1 MSEAALGALLR
12 RDRVIVGTALAT
24 LTVAAWLYLL
34 HLAPAMSA
42 TAMPGMPA
50 MPGMAMAMPAWHVWG
65 WVDVGALVVMWGVM
79 MIAMMTPAAAPMI
92 LMFSTIHRRRTAE
105 GRPAVPTAIFVLGY
119 LVVWTIYSVVA
130 ALAQAGLH
138 AAALLSPAMAA
149 TSPLLAGGLLV
160 AAGVFQWTPLKRACL
175 AACRSPLSFLMT
187 GWREGRAG
195 AVVMGL
201 RHGLY
206 CLGCCWALMALL
218 FVAGVMNL
226 LWVAAI
232 AVAVLVEKVVPHGD
246 LVGRLAGVALVAAG
260 VLLVARAAVIG

>member
-1 MSEAALGALLR
+1 MSEAALETLLR
-12 RDRVIVGTALAT
+12 RDRVIVGTALAI
-24 LTVAAWLYLL
+24 LIVVAWLYLL
-34 HLAPAMSA
+34 HLASGMSDM
-42 TAMPGMPA
+42 AMPDMPT
-50 MPGMAMAMPAWHVWG
+50 MPAMAMPAMHAWS
-65 WVDVGALVVMWGVM
+65 WVEIGTLVIMWVVMMV
-79 MIAMMTPAAAPMI
+79 AMMMPAAAPMI

-105 GRPAVPTAIFVLGY
+105 GRPAVPTMIFVLGY
-119 LVVWTIYSVVA
+119 LVVWTIYSGVA

-160 AAGVFQWTPLKRACL
+160 AAGAFQWTPLKRACL

-187 GWREGRAG
+187 SWREGRTG
-195 AVVMGL
+195 AFMMGL

-232 AVAVLVEKVVPHGD
+232 AVAVLVEKVVPRGD
-246 LVGRLAGVALVAAG
+246 LVGRVAGVVLVAAG
-260 VLLVARAAVIG
+260 VLLVARGVIG

>member
-1 MSEAALGALLR
+1 MSEAALETLLR
-12 RDRVIVGTALAT
+12 RDRVIVGGALAA

-34 HLAPAMSA
+34 HLAS
-42 TAMPGMPA
+42 AMPEMAMPDMPA
-50 MPGMAMAMPAWHVWG
+50 MPGMAMAMPAMHAWS
-65 WVDVGALVVMWGVM
+65 WVEVGALVIMWAVM
-79 MIAMMTPAAAPMI
+79 MVAMMTPAAAPMI
-92 LMFSTIHRRRTAE
+92 LMFATIHRRRTAE
-105 GRPAVPTAIFVLGY
+105 GRPATPTAIFVLGY
-119 LVVWTIYSVVA
+119 LVIWTIYSVVA

-138 AAALLSPAMAA
+138 AAALLSPAMVA

-195 AVVMGL
+195 AFVMGF

-206 CLGCCWALMALL
+206 CLGCCWVLMALL

-226 LWVAAI
+226 LWIAVL
-232 AVAVLVEKVVPHGD
+232 AVAVLVEKVVPRGD
-246 LVGRLAGVALVAAG
+246 LVGRLAGVVLVAAG
-260 VLLVARAAVIG
+260 VLLVARGVID